1 MRMAKGSRLGDYE
14 ICAILGEG
22 GMGAVY
28 FARDHRLKRDVAI
41 KVLTGRALTDSEA
54 AQRVLQEARSAARLN
69 HPNIC
74 TIHEVGET
82 DDGSFIVMERVE
94 GRPLSALIPSGG
106 MPIDSITRYGTQI
119 AEALAHAHERGIIHR
134 DLKSGNVIVTPDGRV
149 KVLDFGIAV
158 SLHNPAGNE
167 TTRAATRE
175 SGTPGTLAY
184 MAPEVLN
191 GEAAS
196 PLSDIWSL
204 GVLLYEMIAA
214 RLPFAGKTPAATA
227 SAILQ
232 APLPPL
238 PQHVAV
244 GMRAIVQRCLA
255 RPPGERYQHAH
266 EVRAALE
273 VVRDTYGH
281 VVEPSTVPS
290 KMRPGLRRWSWLF
303 AAAVA
308 LIALAIW
315 IVVGTRARDPA
326 ALVSSQR
333 PIAAFGGSYRQAT
346 LSPDSGFIAFADAGK
361 PVTQIWI
368 KNLAQGDPIKITS
381 GDVDAS
387 HPAWSPKNDQIVFA
401 RRGQGLWSVPPLG
414 GNARRLLEFGTSPQF
429 SSDGERLVFERNGR
443 EIWTARADGS
453 EARRVEG
460 VPVPWYR
467 GRLDPAFSPDGSLI
481 VYFMPELGPN
491 GDLWI
496 VPAGGGTPRQL
507 TRDVTE
513 AGGPV
518 WTLDGRFII
527 FSSMRGGSRTLWR
540 VRPHG
545 GAPEPLTVGAGEDLD
560 PTLSRDGRTLVYTNV
575 RNQSSLRALDP
586 DTGADRVIVERRR
599 PTVFARISPDGS
611 KVAFFGFGDAG
622 DVQIFVVP
630 MAGGAV
636 QQLTQGKGQ
645 INTMPRWSPDGSLI
659 YYYEQRPGAS
669 LRSIPASGGVSR
681 EIRPWKWESQS
692 HAEFSPDGSLI
703 AYYRQAGPGEAHVVE
718 QTVIEEVA
726 SGRQYPLALPVVPP
740 RWSPDGRS
748 VVGHTTTGPRIVA
761 VCPVDGGACRRLTV
775 GQVPAWSSDGSR
787 IYFLRDIANS
797 ELKELWS
804 MTLDGA
810 NQRKVFDRMGPYRPI
825 DVTFDVS
832 RNGEIVWSEYLE
844 GRPELW
850 QAILRP

>member
-1 MRMAKGSRLGDYE
+1 MIGKTISLYKVLEKLG
-14 ICAILGEG
+14 GG
-22 GMGAVY
+22 GMGVVY
-28 FARDHRLKRDVAI
+28 KAEDTKLGRQVALKFLPEELAKDHQ
-41 KVLTGRALTDSEA
+41 ALERF
-54 AQRVLQEARSAARLN
+54 QREARAASALN

-74 TIHEVGET
+74 TIHEVAET

-94 GRPLSALIPSGG
+94 GRPLSALIPPGG
-106 MPIDSITRYGTQI
+106 MPIDSIARYGTQI
-119 AEALAHAHERGIIHR
+119 AEALAHAHERGIVHR

-158 SLHNPAGNE
+158 SLQNPADDE

-175 SGTPGTLAY
+175 WGTPGTLAY

-232 APLPPL
+232 APMPPL
-238 PQHVAV
+238 PQHVAAS
-244 GMRAIVQRCLA
+244 MRAIVQRCLA

-281 VVEPSTVPS
+281 AVEPSTVAS

-303 AAAVA
+303 AAAVV
-308 LIALAIW
+308 LIALAVW
-315 IVVGTRARDPA
+315 IVVGTRSRDPA
-326 ALVSSQR
+326 MLVSSQR
-333 PIAAFGGSYRQAT
+333 PIAAFGASYRQAT

-368 KNLAQGDPIKITS
+368 KNLAQGDPIQITS

-387 HPAWSPKNDQIVFA
+387 HPVWSPKNDQIVFA

-429 SSDGERLVFERNGR
+429 STDGERLVFERNGR

-496 VPAGGGTPRQL
+496 VPAAGGTPRQL
-507 TRDVTE
+507 TRDLTE

-518 WTLDGRFII
+518 WTRDGRFII

-540 VRPHG
+540 VRPDG
-545 GAPEPLTVGAGEDLD
+545 GAPEPLTVGAGEDFD

-575 RNQSSLRALDP
+575 RNQSTLRALNP
-586 DTGADRVIVERRR
+586 DTGADRVIGERRR
-599 PTVFARISPDGS
+599 PTVFPRISPDGS
-611 KVAFFGFGDAG
+611 NVAFFGFGDVG
-622 DVQIFVVP
+622 DVQVFVVP

-645 INTMPRWSPDGSLI
+645 INTMPRWSPEGSLI

-703 AYYRQAGPGEAHVVE
+703 VYYRQAGPGEAHVVE
-718 QTVIEEVA
+718 QTMIEDVA
-726 SGRQYPLALPVVPP
+726 SGRHYALALPIVPP
-740 RWSPDGRS
+740 RWSPDGRT
-748 VVGHTTTGPRIVA
+748 VVGHTVTGPPIVA
-761 VCPVDGGACRRLTV
+761 ACPVDGGACRRLTA
-775 GQVPAWSSDGSR
+775 GQVPVWSSDGSR

-804 MTLDGA
+804 MTPDGA

-832 RNGEIVWSEYLE
+832 RNGEIVWSGYIE
-844 GRPELW
+844 GRHELW